1 MTTKVIPLIIATA
14 IGAAIAGVVVHTTQN
29 RQHSNEL
36 AKLEKRFSTSPLEA
50 KQISS
55 IREPKTIQP
64 HHFKQNGES
73 SPNETTQ
80 PDLLQPTDIIESLLE
95 LKADDKRTMRRAV
108 HYLETLVDQGDR
120 SLPAIADFL
129 EEDSDLDFT
138 TPRSAQAN
146 FDSKEKLKKRD
157 KPKGKDKPK
166 DKDADEKKDP
176 KSDTKRDMAWNYFR
190 PYPRTDRAFPATLRL
205 GLLEVTAFIG
215 SEEAEKLLLRELDA
229 TARGVEVAYLEIA
242 LQDMAPGKHLKKILE
257 VTREL
262 LEKLPPVPAGE
273 FSVDRQAKGYLYSIL
288 VKYKDLVFV
297 KIAERLLVN
306 PDGSLDGYALSY
318 LRQVL
323 GADAI
328 PILQRAIDDNRITD
342 GVAKYAV
349 RDAALHYVGQ
359 SAQADQ
365 ILMQTVRE
373 GLESQGEG
381 REFKWGAFKVSNS
394 ALIRDLHN
402 QPDET
407 LMNRRQLIQNIR
419 EEFNHPTLNQGLN
432 KMDGILEH
440 TLRERRENEK

>member
-1 MTTKVIPLIIATA
+1 MMTKVIPLIIATT
-14 IGAAIAGVVVHTTQN
+14 IGAAIAGVIVHTTQT
-29 RQHSNEL
+29 RQHGNEL
-36 AKLEKRFSTSPLEA
+36 AELEKRFSTSPLEA
-50 KQISS
+50 KKTSA
-55 IREPKTIQP
+55 IRNPRKTQP
-64 HHFKQNGES
+64 SGVQQNVES
-73 SPNETTQ
+73 SPNKTAQ
-80 PDLLQPTDIIESLLE
+80 PDLVQPADIIESLLE

-120 SLPAIADFL
+120 SLPAIASFL

-138 TPRSAQAN
+138 TTRSAQAN
-146 FDSKEKLKKRD
+146 SDSKEKPKLKKS
-157 KPKGKDKPK
+157 PK
-166 DKDADEKKDP
+166 DKGSESNGKKDKKP
-176 KSDTKRDMAWNYFR
+176 DAKRDMAWNYFR

-242 LQDMAPGKHLKKILE
+242 LQDMAPGKHLKKILK

-262 LEKLPPVPAGE
+262 LEKLPPIPDGE

-297 KIAERLLVN
+297 KTAERLLVN

-318 LRQVL
+318 LRRVL

-373 GLESQGEG
+373 GLDGQEEG

-394 ALIRDLHN
+394 ALMRDLHN

-432 KMDGILEH
+432 KMDGILEN
-440 TLRERRENEK
+440 TLRERSEDGK